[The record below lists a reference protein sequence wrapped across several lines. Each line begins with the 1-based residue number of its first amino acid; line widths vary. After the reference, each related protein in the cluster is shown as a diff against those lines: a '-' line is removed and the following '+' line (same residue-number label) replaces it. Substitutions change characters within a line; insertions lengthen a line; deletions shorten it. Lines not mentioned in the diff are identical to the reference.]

1 MSSLADLLKNR
12 AFQITAAL
20 ALIAAGLVIIA
31 FTLMNRGA
39 RDRYELR
46 GKVVDV
52 DERSGTVTIAHEPI
66 PGYMEAMTMP
76 FKLKDPW
83 PIKSGM
89 AEGDRIAA
97 TLVVDGLSS
106 WLEEVTFA
114 RESVEGASLAPPE
127 KIPGMKPGE
136 QVPNFALVNQD
147 GKPISIHQYHGRAL
161 ALTFIYTRCPL
172 PDQCPLMTSNFAEVE
187 RALKTDPAL
196 YKSTHLLSV
205 TVDPAYD
212 TPEVLRNYAAPQV
225 GNAGN
230 QTFSHWEFATGDEE
244 QVKHIAGYFGL
255 WYHEESDQIVHN
267 LITAIIAPDGKLV
280 KFYHG
285 NDWKPSE
292 VVAELK
298 NLKRPEATQA
308 RKETEANPK
317 PVTDSAEVDKV
328 YQATGVVESVNEE
341 RTVVQINHEEIKGL
355 MPAMNMPFPVSNK
368 SLLEKIAAGD
378 RVSFDLMAKRD
389 GFLVVGIRKQ

>member
-1 MSSLADLLKNR
+1 MNFVSELFKNR
-12 AFQITAAL
+12 AFQIAAAL

-31 FTLMNRGA
+31 FTLINRGPQ
-39 RDRYELR
+39 DRYELR

-52 DERSGTVTIAHEPI
+52 DERSGTVTVAHEPI

-83 PIKSGM
+83 PIRSGM
-89 AEGDRIAA
+89 AEGDRITA
-97 TLVVDGLSS
+97 TLVVDGLRS
-106 WLEEVTFA
+106 WLEEVTFV
-114 RESVEGASLAPPE
+114 REGIEGVSLAPPE
-127 KIPGMKPGE
+127 NLPGMKPGE
-136 QVPNFALVNQD
+136 QIPNFTLVNQD
-147 GKPISIHQYHGRAL
+147 GKPISIHQYNGRAL

-172 PDQCPLMTSNFAEVE
+172 PDQCPLMTSHFAEVE

-196 YKSTHLLSV
+196 YKATHLLSV

-212 TPEVLRNYAAPQV
+212 TPEVLRKYGALQA
-225 GNAGN
+225 GNADD
-230 QTFSHWEFATGDEE
+230 QAFSHWEFATGDRE

-285 NDWKPSE
+285 NDWKPAE

-308 RKETEANPK
+308 RKETEAKPK
-317 PVTDSAEVDKV
+317 EVPESAEVDKV
-328 YQATGVVESVNEE
+328 YQATGVVESINEE
-341 RTVVQINHEEIKGL
+341 RTVVQISHEEIKGL

-368 SLLEKIAAGD
+368 SLLDEIAAGD